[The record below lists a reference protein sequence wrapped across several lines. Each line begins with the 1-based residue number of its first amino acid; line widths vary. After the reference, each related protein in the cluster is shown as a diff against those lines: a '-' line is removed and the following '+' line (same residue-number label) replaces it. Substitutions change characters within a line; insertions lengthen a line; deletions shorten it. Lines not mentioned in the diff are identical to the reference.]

1 VILSQIVRG
10 AAEELA
16 TPPGRLIDPILI
28 SAALS
33 NATRAAY
40 AAVRE
45 PVEGTMLTVIR
56 EMSDA
61 VSRRLAHWEQH
72 ALRRDATDAQQNAL
86 LAEMLAVAL
95 ATAEEAVKRTPEQ
108 LDVLADA
115 GVVDAGALGLA
126 VIVRGAI
133 TGLAGADVE
142 LPEIP
147 RYEPARTIDVH
158 HTGSR
163 FPFCANFVI
172 AGEAIDRR
180 ALERRL
186 GDLGDSILVVGDP
199 ATMKVHVHTDD
210 RNRARAVLSEFG
222 SIERED
228 IADMR
233 EQIAARD
240 ARLREART
248 GVLAIASGEGMGRL
262 FGELG
267 AIVVDGGP
275 TFNPSTNDILKGI
288 ERVPAGEV
296 LVFPNSGDAVL
307 AAEEAVKMSDRPA
320 VVVPSRSQQGALAAL
335 VELDADVSAA
345 ENAER
350 LAGVLESIR
359 VGSVTRAAR
368 DDADGRFVRGQCVG
382 FEDGQVVAWGDTR
395 ETLARTLDRLADGA
409 ELVTLIEGEG
419 APLHLSELETL
430 LPDGIDLE
438 THYGGQRLYW
448 WLIAAQ

>member
-1 VILSQIVRG
+1 
-10 AAEELA
+10 
-16 TPPGRLIDPILI
+16 
-28 SAALS
+28 
-33 NATRAAY
+33 
-40 AAVRE
+40 
-45 PVEGTMLTVIR
+45 
-56 EMSDA
+56 
-61 VSRRLAHWEQH
+61 
-72 ALRRDATDAQQNAL
+72 
-86 LAEMLAVAL
+86 
-95 ATAEEAVKRTPEQ
+95 
-108 LDVLADA
+108 
-115 GVVDAGALGLA
+115 
-126 VIVRGAI
+126 
-133 TGLAGADVE
+133 
-142 LPEIP
+142 
-147 RYEPARTIDVH
+147 
-158 HTGSR
+158 
-163 FPFCANFVI
+163 
-172 AGEAIDRR
+172 
-180 ALERRL
+180 
-186 GDLGDSILVVGDP
+186 
-199 ATMKVHVHTDD
+199 MKVHVHTDD

-359 VGSVTRAAR
+359 VGSVTRAER

-430 LPDGIDLE
+430 LPDGIELE